1 LPFDEVTSQ
10 KARSPRD
17 SRKKETR
24 IQTEEEKI
32 VRMALGNMPLKQ
44 IFSFENASFKT
55 VLKIIFQ
62 IFYLIR

>member
-1 LPFDEVTSQ
+1 MPFDEVTSQ

-24 IQTEEEKI
+24 IQTEEEET

-44 IFSFENASFKT
+44 ILSFKNASLKT
-55 VLKIIFQ
+55 F
-62 IFYLIR
+62 